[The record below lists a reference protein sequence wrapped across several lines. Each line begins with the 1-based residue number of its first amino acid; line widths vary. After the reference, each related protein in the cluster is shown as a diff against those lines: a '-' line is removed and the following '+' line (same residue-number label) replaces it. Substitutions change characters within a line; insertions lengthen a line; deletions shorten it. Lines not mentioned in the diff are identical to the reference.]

1 MRVNV
6 FYFDEDFVA
15 EGRRGGENF
24 AFCCHRG
31 EEEGFPDFSHDFNH
45 NFLLGVTG
53 VDFEAD
59 DYGEVA
65 VVCKTRNVLDND
77 FPLSERFTW

>member
-1 MRVNV
+1 MRVDIL
-6 FYFDEDFVA
+6 YFDEDFVA
-15 EGRRGGENF
+15 EGGGGWKGF
-24 AFCCHRG
+24 AFCCWRG
-31 EEEGFPDFSHDFNH
+31 EEEGFPDFGHDFNH

-65 VVCKTRNVLDND
+65 VVCKIR
-77 FPLSERFTW
+77 TW